1 MFRRLWN
8 WSRGVVWLS
17 VIALLLAAAAV
28 VCAVL
33 GVSWVVIVSLIGAGI
48 VCAQISS

>member
-17 VIALLLAAAAV
+17 VLAILWATAGL

-33 GVSWVVIVSLIGAGI
+33 GVSWVIVVALVGMGI
-48 VCAQISS
+48 VLALISS